1 MSRAAGDLAEAR
13 EHYRRGADL
22 LRALGDALGV
32 ARSAIDLGH
41 LACEEGDVALASD
54 LFAGALD
61 TFVVTRHRLGI
72 AIALEAFACAAV
84 VGGDRDR
91 AMTLAGAA
99 AAVRRTVG
107 SGAPGP
113 HDRARGWS
121 GASPSCGRS
130 TDAEAVARR
139 NAGAALPLERAIA
152 YAREAIAP
160 IATTDGSRDY

>member
-22 LRALGDALGV
+22 LRALGDGLGL

-54 LFAGALD
+54 LFAEALD

-84 VGGDRDR
+84 VGGDLAR

-99 AAVRRTVG
+99 ASVRRTVG
-107 SGAPGP
+107 SGAPDP
-113 HDRARGWS
+113 HDHGTRLEPGVADLWAIEDEES
-121 GASPSCGRS
+121 
-130 TDAEAVARR
+130 VARR